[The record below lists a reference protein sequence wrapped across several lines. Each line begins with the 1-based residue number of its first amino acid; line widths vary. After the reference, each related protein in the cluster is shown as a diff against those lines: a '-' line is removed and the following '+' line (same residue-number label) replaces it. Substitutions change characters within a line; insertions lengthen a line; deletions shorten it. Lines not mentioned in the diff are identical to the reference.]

1 MRISDWSSDVC
12 SSDLVLLVL
21 RLVTRYDD
29 IGGVDDDDVIASI
42 NVRREFR
49 FVLATQTA
57 CDFAGHTT
65 EDFALGVD
73 HKPVTLDFMRLGHK
87 GLHDWFLKG
96 ENFSCRQSQERIFSS
111 SVVTGG
117 NASRLA

>member
-1 MRISDWSSDVC
+1 MTHSFPTRR
-12 SSDLVLLVL
+12 SSDLRVGGVAEVLLVL

-73 HKPVTLDFMRLGHK
+73 HRSEEHTSDLQSLMRTMY
-87 GLHDWFLKG
+87 DVFFLKKK
-96 ENFSCRQSQERIFSS
+96 NNPYKQPKH
-111 SVVTGG
+111 
-117 NASRLA
+117 